1 MPLQV
6 RAITDDAGLAALEPE
21 WAALDAALPIRMP
34 FSSPAWSA
42 LWWRHFR
49 RDMPK
54 VRDIL
59 RVFAV
64 RDAAGAL
71 VGVAPMMLTCRPGR
85 GPLCMR
91 ELQFLG
97 ADQNVTELRGVV
109 CQEQDEPAVLGALHR
124 HLTQVQRDWDWV
136 QWRGLRVP
144 DPAAV
149 LPGFSLGRQL
159 VDLHIPLPGTW
170 DALRAR
176 LPRNIKE
183 SIRKCRNSL
192 ARDGIAWTLDVITEP
207 AALAAALD
215 RLLALHRARSAIEGT
230 VPHPDVFAAPA
241 AQAFIAAYTAQA
253 AARDGACMFAL
264 RVGDEHVAL
273 RLGFLMGRD
282 LYLYY
287 SGYDPAWGRYSVMTT
302 VVAGAIEWAI
312 GQGLGRVNLS
322 TGIDVSKTR
331 WRPERVTYAEGYQ
344 PAASVRGRVAFRMDG
359 LVRGWSG
366 HELFPRARPALP
378 GHKDEDALATAE

>member
-1 MPLQV
+1 LQV
-6 RAITDDAGLAALEPE
+6 QAITDEGGLAALDPE

-42 LWWRHFR
+42 MWWRHFR
-49 RDMPK
+49 RDTPM
-54 VRDIL
+54 VRDAL
-59 RVFAV
+59 RVFAL

-71 VGVAPMMLTCRPGR
+71 KGVAPMMLTCRPGR
-85 GPLCMR
+85 GLLRLR

-109 CQEQDEPAVLGALHR
+109 CREEDEAAVLAALHR
-124 HLTQVQRDWDWV
+124 HLGQVQRDWDWV

-159 VDLHIPLPGTW
+159 VDLHMPLPGTW

-192 ARDGIAWTLDVITEP
+192 ARDGIEWTLDVITEP

-215 RLLALHRARSAIEGT
+215 RLLALHRARSVAEGT

-241 AQAFIAAYTAQA
+241 ARAFIAAYTAQA
-253 AARDGACMFAL
+253 AARGGACMFAL
-264 RVGDEHVAL
+264 RIGDEHVAL

-331 WRPERVTYAEGYQ
+331 WRPEQVTFSEGYQ
-344 PAASVRGRVAFRMDG
+344 PAGTLRGRLASRMDRV
-359 LVRGWSG
+359 VRGWAG
-366 HELFPRARPALP
+366 RERFPGAGPAPAGP
-378 GHKDEDALATAE
+378 GDAGAQGAEQ